1 MKSNDLQTVE
11 RFVEEFCHEYRVDK
25 LPVTLSTEYDRVD
38 IDLSYCCSRPDILQD
53 WLAQRMGRLGYFYD
67 VWFPDKEPQRTLCVS
82 EKGADE

>member
-11 RFVEEFCHEYRVDK
+11 RFVEEFCHEHNVDG
-25 LPVTLSTEYDRVD
+25 LPVRLSMEYDRVD
-38 IDLSYCCSRPDILQD
+38 IDLTYCCLSADIVQD

-67 VWFPDKEPQRTLCVS
+67 VWFPDREPHKTLCVS